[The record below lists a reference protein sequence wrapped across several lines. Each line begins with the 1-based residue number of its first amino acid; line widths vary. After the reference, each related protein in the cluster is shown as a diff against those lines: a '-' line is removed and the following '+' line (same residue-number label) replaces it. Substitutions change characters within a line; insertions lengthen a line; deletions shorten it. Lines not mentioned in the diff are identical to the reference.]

1 MGRYDD
7 TDDGFDENND
17 DADNDDDFDDD
28 DADDDYEQISGS
40 YQVSGWAGNGR
51 ELAGRQ
57 PGSFYIGIMILGNFN
72 KNEEIFFRW
81 SRESENIKGR
91 QPGSFYIGIISIK
104 LKN

>member
-7 TDDGFDENND
+7 TDDDVDDDD
-17 DADNDDDFDDD
+17 DADDDTDDDFVENDA

-57 PGSFYIGIMILGNFN
+57 PGSFYIGID
-72 KNEEIFFRW
+72 
-81 SRESENIKGR
+81 
-91 QPGSFYIGIISIK
+91 IISIK
-104 LKN
+104 VKI

>member
-1 MGRYDD
+1 MSFQLGRYDD

-57 PGSFYIGIMILGNFN
+57 PGSFYIGI
-72 KNEEIFFRW
+72 
-81 SRESENIKGR
+81 
-91 QPGSFYIGIISIK
+91 GIIMIFYEISISE
-104 LKN
+104 